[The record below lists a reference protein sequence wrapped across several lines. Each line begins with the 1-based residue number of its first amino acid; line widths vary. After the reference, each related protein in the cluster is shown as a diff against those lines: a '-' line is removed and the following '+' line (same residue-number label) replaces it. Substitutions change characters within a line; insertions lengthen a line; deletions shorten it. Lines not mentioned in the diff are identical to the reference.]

1 MKRIL
6 AFCAALVVLATAG
19 VGSSSPSRQH
29 GFLLGAQMQ
38 PRKVAQLT
46 YAAGIHDIYELERSS
61 AIMLAESQGYTRAYN
76 DNVDASGKVISRDVG
91 LYEINIP
98 ASQIGTSVEEA
109 LYDPA
114 NNVAAMKK
122 LYDARGWQPWVAYTS
137 GVYLHDTY
145 IRRASLA
152 LMNLVAEKLVRDAQA
167 LGQSPQTPV
176 PMLSQKQLSHFLAL
190 YP

>member
-6 AFCAALVVLATAG
+6 ALCAALVVLTTAG
-19 VGSSSPSRQH
+19 AGSSAPSRQH
-29 GFLLGAQMQ
+29 GFLLGVQMQ
-38 PRKVAQLT
+38 PRKVMQLD
-46 YAAGIHDIYELERSS
+46 YAAGIHDAYELERAA

-152 LMNLVAEKLVRDAQA
+152 LMNLAAEKLVRDAQA